1 MGGDG
6 IELPTSCSIWQ
17 GVAPRARMA
26 RPLAGGVAS
35 AWRVTRRRRDRP
47 DPRGYPPN
55 PHPRATSESQR
66 VVAPDTR
73 EADAELDK
81 LALRSRLAVIGAGK
95 LDAATLTQVYDKLI
109 ERAMGD
115 GHVANGAAKILL
127 DLARATVDDVPRDT
141 ETISLEEMS
150 REERVAL
157 YARVLAA
164 TTGDADADPTPGPPP
179 PASARDS

>member
-1 MGGDG
+1 
-6 IELPTSCSIWQ
+6 
-17 GVAPRARMA
+17 
-26 RPLAGGVAS
+26 
-35 AWRVTRRRRDRP
+35 
-47 DPRGYPPN
+47 
-55 PHPRATSESQR
+55 